1 MKNLTSIAKKTFS
14 RAVMALLLVPA
25 FSAVNAYAE
34 NSEHNGTIQ
43 FTGSIVYAS
52 CLNEVNNNNV
62 TLNCLNDNDDMVTN
76 SIDLKKLVKT
86 QGWKVLNGGRS
97 VYSYDWLNED
107 KQMGMLTIKYS

>member
-1 MKNLTSIAKKTFS
+1 MKNLTSIAKKTLS
-14 RAVMALLLVPA
+14 RVAMALLLVPA

-62 TLNCLNDNDDMVTN
+62 TLNCLNDNDDMVAN

-86 QGWKVLNGGRS
+86 QGWKALNGGRS

>member
-1 MKNLTSIAKKTFS
+1 MKNLTSTAKKTFS
-14 RAVMALLLVPA
+14 RAAIALLLVPA
-25 FSAVNAYAE
+25 FSTINAYAE
-34 NSEHNGTIQ
+34 SSEHNGTIQ

-62 TLNCLNDNDDMVTN
+62 TLNCLNDNDDMVAN
-76 SIDLKKLVKT
+76 SIDLNKLVKT
-86 QGWKVLNGGRS
+86 SGWKVLNGGRS